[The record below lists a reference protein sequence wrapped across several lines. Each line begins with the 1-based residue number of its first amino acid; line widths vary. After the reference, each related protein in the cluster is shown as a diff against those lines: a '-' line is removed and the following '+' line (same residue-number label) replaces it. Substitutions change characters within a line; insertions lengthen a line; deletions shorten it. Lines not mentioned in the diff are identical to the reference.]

1 METKYKL
8 ERLNHET
15 KIEKTKALRLH
26 IVTISL
32 QLWALITNHF
42 RKNRA
47 THVFYFSEKQL
58 HCCDGF
64 FKFDRMPNP
73 DVRFKGKPYTEM
85 REFKH
90 GFSNWDD
97 AKIVGIGG
105 YSDVRWGE

>member
-1 METKYKL
+1 MKTLIK
-8 ERLNHET
+8 N
-15 KIEKTKALRLH
+15 TKALRLH
-26 IVTISL
+26 IVIISL
-32 QLWALITNHF
+32 QCWAFVTNPF
-42 RKNRA
+42 RKNRV
-47 THVFYFSEKQL
+47 THVFYYSEKQL

-64 FKFDRMPNP
+64 FMYPKP

-90 GFSNWDD
+90 GFSGWDD